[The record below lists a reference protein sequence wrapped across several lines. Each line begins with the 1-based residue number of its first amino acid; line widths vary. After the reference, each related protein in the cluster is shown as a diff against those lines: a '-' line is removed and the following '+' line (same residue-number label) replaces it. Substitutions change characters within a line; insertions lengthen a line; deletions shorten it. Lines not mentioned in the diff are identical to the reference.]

1 MYWNTINNG
10 CYEFTKKFHYAPDA
24 VYMNR
29 EVYNRTEQELY
40 GEQWWH
46 LVKHNSVRGL
56 HIRLDENVKGFKIVG
71 RDGDYLELEVK

>member
-1 MYWNTINNG
+1 M
-10 CYEFTKKFHYAPDA
+10 F
-24 VYMNR
+24 
-29 EVYNRTEQELY
+29 

-56 HIRLDENVKGFKIVG
+56 HVRLDENVEGFKIAG